1 MSADA
6 HRAAQRG
13 RLNAKVAI
21 VTGAASGLGQAI
33 ALTFAAEGA
42 SVICADIDG
51 HGVAETVHTV
61 TRAGGSGVAADVDVT
76 DVDSAD
82 ALVAFAC
89 REVGPVE
96 ILVHCAGIAGNGTAT
111 STDVATWERVIAV
124 NLTGTWL
131 MARAVLP
138 GMIESRRGSIVN
150 IASIAGIV
158 GVPGTV
164 AYAAAKA
171 GVAGLTRAMATD
183 HAAEGVRVNAL
194 APGTVPTP
202 LVLAAYAARGEVD
215 SDEIASG
222 LEAVARGRYPAQR
235 LGSPQE
241 IANTA
246 LFLASDEALWITG
259 VVLPIDGGLTAS
271 AWLAD
276 G

>member
-1 MSADA
+1 
-6 HRAAQRG
+6 
-13 RLNAKVAI
+13 
-21 VTGAASGLGQAI
+21 
-33 ALTFAAEGA
+33 
-42 SVICADIDG
+42 
-51 HGVAETVHTV
+51 
-61 TRAGGSGVAADVDVT
+61 
-76 DVDSAD
+76 
-82 ALVAFAC
+82 VAFAYG
-89 REVGPVE
+89 EVGPVE

-111 STDVATWERVIAV
+111 STDLATWERVIGV

-131 MARAVLP
+131 MSRAVLP
-138 GMIESRRGSIVN
+138 GMIEARRGSIVN

-171 GVAGLTRAMATD
+171 GVAGLTRAMAID
-183 HAAEGVRVNAL
+183 HAAEGVRINAL

-215 SDEIASG
+215 SDQIASG
-222 LEAVARGRYPAQR
+222 LDAVARSRYPAQR

-271 AWLAD
+271 AWLA
-276 G
+276 GG